1 MYKIMQAAGSV
12 LADEVGKVV
21 GAGHVAGLPVDV
33 FTDFKI
39 RFKHG
44 KHPFR
49 GDYSTDAGFS
59 ATER

>member
-12 LADEVGKVV
+12 IADEVGKVV

-39 RFKHG
+39 RF
-44 KHPFR
+44 
-49 GDYSTDAGFS
+49 
-59 ATER
+59 